1 MCTIRFDAVHTHSSI
16 SSISCEYISN
26 ISAKSKIIL
35 KQEWE
40 MFGPNNSSVATIYMR
55 NMELTLE
62 QKLILFS
69 LATILDNEHDNNKEN
84 PYNYSWESHYNQEL

>member
-1 MCTIRFDAVHTHSSI
+1 
-16 SSISCEYISN
+16 
-26 ISAKSKIIL
+26 
-35 KQEWE
+35 

-84 PYNYSWESHYNQEL
+84 PYNYS